1 MVVLLC
7 VLLHTCKCR
16 VLDEISEVLGDREF
30 VTAEDIEQLQYME
43 QVRVYGIAIIF
54 SYWYCR
60 ILAFSPELIMKV

>member
-43 QVRVYGIAIIF
+43 QVHVYV
-54 SYWYCR
+54 Y
-60 ILAFSPELIMKV
+60 LVLL